1 VYRKEKKEAGT
12 SIKGETTLLVFT
24 ISSPGEKFFRNKKKT
39 TTHIEWSINVAAVPL
54 EEVSGI

>member
-24 ISSPGEKFFRNKKKT
+24 ISSPGEKFF
-39 TTHIEWSINVAAVPL
+39 
-54 EEVSGI
+54 